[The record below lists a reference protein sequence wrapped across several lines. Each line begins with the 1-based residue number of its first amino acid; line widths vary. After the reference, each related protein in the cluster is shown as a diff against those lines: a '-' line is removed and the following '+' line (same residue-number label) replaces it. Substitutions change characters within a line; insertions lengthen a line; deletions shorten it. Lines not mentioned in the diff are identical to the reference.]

1 LVSKKNRNGIEI
13 KIFVF
18 KQDRYELEGFMVESV
33 AASFEVVVA
42 LMTFIYMGRL
52 LFSGDGAESTRTN
65 LMRITG
71 LAVAKQSLLNQHI
84 VRRCR

>member
-1 LVSKKNRNGIEI
+1 MI
-13 KIFVF
+13 
-18 KQDRYELEGFMVESV
+18 ESV
-33 AASFEVVVA
+33 AASVEVVVA

-52 LFSGDGAESTRTN
+52 LFSGEGASSAGSS
-65 LMRITG
+65 LMRVTG